1 MRTWLNDRLTG
12 LTDLLHHNGTWWW
25 ERRLRVADW
34 FYAIFTL
41 PLTGLGMLA
50 GLGANLGF
58 IAFLFPVESR
68 LLENQWFILL
78 WGFTVFVVPG
88 VLASATMLWRRTAPK
103 WLMLTGLVLLFLYGN
118 PVPLMVGLYSYPA
131 HFSERKP
138 LVGWFALGCLGV
150 AVPLSPT
157 VFTFVMSVIL
167 FLVVPTIAGLWIG
180 TRRQLIDRLHE
191 RAERLEREQHMM
203 AEQAI
208 GAERTRIAR
217 EMHDVVAH
225 RVSLMVLHAGG
236 LEVSATEPRTV
247 EAAGLIRTTGREALA
262 ELRGILGVL
271 RDDGTD
277 TAPTAPQPVL
287 DDLERL
293 IAEWRGAGM
302 RVDREDAG
310 QVGPLPIAV
319 QRTAFR
325 IVQEG
330 LTNAAKHAT
339 GATVQVRLHHGGGRL
354 EVEVANDPVPG
365 PVHAPPRSGYGL
377 TGLRERVV
385 LAGRELSAGVCPDG
399 GWRMRA
405 ILPVGEEA
413 PGEASAPQT
422 HTAEVEEEEGADVD
436 PHTPGR

>member
-1 MRTWLNDRLTG
+1 MRTWVEDRLRDFG
-12 LTDLLHHNGTWWW
+12 ALLSHNWHWWW
-25 ERRLRVADW
+25 SRRLRVADW
-34 FYAIFTL
+34 SYAVFTL
-41 PLTGLGMLA
+41 PFTGIGMLA
-50 GLGANLGF
+50 GAGAALGF
-58 IAFLFPVESR
+58 TAFLLPLGSD
-68 LLENQWFILL
+68 LLANQLVVL
-78 WGFTVFVVPG
+78 GWGFLIFVVPG
-88 VLASATMLWRRTAPK
+88 VLASATMLWRRTEPK
-103 WLMLTGLVLLFLYGN
+103 WLMLAGLVLLFLYGN

-131 HFSERKP
+131 HFSERRP

-150 AVPLSPT
+150 AVTLSPT
-157 VFTFVMSVIL
+157 VFAFVMSAIL

-180 TRRQLIDRLHE
+180 TRRQLIDRLQE

-208 GAERTRIAR
+208 SAERTRIAR

-247 EAAGLIRTTGREALA
+247 ETAGLIRTTGREALA

-287 DDLERL
+287 HDLERL
-293 IAEWRGAGM
+293 ISEWRGAGM
-302 RVDREDAG
+302 QVRREETGRVR
-310 QVGPLPIAV
+310 PLPVAV

-339 GATVQVRLHHGGGRL
+339 GAPVEVWLHHGEDRL
-354 EVEVANDPVPG
+354 EIEVANGPGTG

-385 LAGRELSAGVCPDG
+385 LAGGELSAEVCSDG

-405 ILPVGEEA
+405 ILPVGEEG
-413 PGEASAPQT
+413 PNTVPEPEPHS
-422 HTAEVEEEEGADVD
+422 AEVEEEGADGD
-436 PHTPGR
+436 PHAPGR

>member
-12 LTDLLHHNGTWWW
+12 LRDLLQHNGTWWW
-25 ERRLRVADW
+25 ERRLRIADW

-50 GLGANLGF
+50 GLGANLGS
-58 IAFLFPVESR
+58 ITFLFPVESR
-68 LLENQWFILL
+68 LLENQWIILL
-78 WGFTVFVVPG
+78 WGFLVFVVPG

-103 WLMLTGLVLLFLYGN
+103 WLMLTGLALLFLYGN

-150 AVPLSPT
+150 AVPFSPT
-157 VFTFVMSVIL
+157 VFAFVMSAIL

-180 TRRQLIDRLHE
+180 TRRQLIDRLQE

-277 TAPTAPQPVL
+277 AAPTAPQPVL

-293 IAEWRGAGM
+293 INEWRGAGM
-302 RVDREDAG
+302 RVDREETG
-310 QVGPLPIAV
+310 TVRPLPTAV

-339 GATVQVRLHHGGGRL
+339 GAAVQVWLHHGEDRL
-354 EVEVANDPVPG
+354 EVEVVNDPVTG

-385 LAGRELSAGVCPDG
+385 LAGGELSAGACPDG

-405 ILPVGEEA
+405 ILPVGEED
-413 PGEASAPQT
+413 PDEVPT
-422 HTAEVEEEEGADVD
+422 PEPHTTEVEEEEGAEGD